1 LTEKPYLEIDGFC
14 PICESTVQFRAYNAW
29 LRDSFLCSGCGS
41 IPRER
46 AIFSVIEMLH
56 PNWRELQI
64 HETSPTIRAASLK
77 LKTECPCFTY
87 SYYNELMVLG
97 SVQPQEGYR
106 CENIEQMTFA
116 DESFDVFLAQD
127 VFEHIFRPDRA
138 IKEIGRVLKPRGS
151 CIMTVPI
158 VRKGNCSQRR
168 ASIGSN
174 GNVIYNKQ
182 PEYHGNPI
190 NDSGALV
197 TIDWGYDILDYFNYH
212 SSLQC
217 GMIYIDDLSRGIR
230 AEFIEVL
237 LCRKGAVPSL

>member
-1 LTEKPYLEIDGFC
+1 
-14 PICESTVQFRAYNAW
+14 
-29 LRDSFLCSGCGS
+29 
-41 IPRER
+41 
-46 AIFSVIEMLH
+46 MLH

-197 TIDWGYDILDYFNYH
+197 TIDWGYDILDYFNYY

-217 GMIYIDDLSRGIR
+217 AMIYIDDLSRGIR

-237 LCRKGAVPSL
+237 LCRKGAVPAL